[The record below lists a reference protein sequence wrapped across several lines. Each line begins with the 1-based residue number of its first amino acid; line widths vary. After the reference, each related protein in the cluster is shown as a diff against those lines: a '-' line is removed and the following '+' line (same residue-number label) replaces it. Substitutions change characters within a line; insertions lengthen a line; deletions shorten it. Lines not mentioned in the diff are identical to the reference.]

1 MKKLL
6 FSVAAVLIT
15 STVNAQKQT
24 NEIQAV
30 SIPVSYNGL
39 TGSLINYLE
48 PVGTVNEITKTPK
61 IGYHPK
67 GDWILNE
74 SVNPNALPQGEDPAL
89 QKHYSPANTNV
100 LTQSWDGITNFN
112 TNPADPAV
120 DVGPNHVVQMT
131 NGPSGAYIQV
141 YSKTG
146 GAIGSQIYF
155 DNFMNMPGGLGDPI
169 VLYDERADRWMLSEF
184 SSSGDNMHI
193 AISQTADPT
202 GAYYTFSFNSPNFPD
217 YPKYSIWNDAY
228 IITTNESGNSPV
240 YAINRADLLSGT
252 PTSAQRFTVPSYGTI
267 GFQAT
272 TPVSLLGTTNPPAG
286 APPMVMR
293 MRDDAWSGVA
303 NDALEIWEINLDWS
317 NSSNSSI
324 NQITTLN
331 MTLPFDSELCG
342 YTSFSCID
350 QPGSNTNLDP
360 LREVLMNRIMYRNF
374 STHESIVC
382 CHVTDV
388 SGNDQAGIRW
398 YELRRTGGA
407 AGSWILYQE
416 STYAPDTD
424 SRWMPSIGISAS
436 GNIGLAYNV
445 SSSSTYPS
453 LRYTGRKE
461 CDPLDQ
467 MTEPETSIATGTTNN
482 NSNRYG
488 DYNSMGVDPSD
499 GETFYFTGVYN
510 PTSSGS
516 TRIGAFNIELCNQDP
531 AVQFDIA
538 TAIVNETDATTASS
552 SCLDYQV
559 INVPISIGLSPTQN
573 ADITVLVTGGS
584 ATLGEDFTLN
594 NSTFTLAGSVLTA
607 TAEVWVY
614 NDNIVEGTENIILG
628 YTLNANGGDAVSAI
642 ANQLVDIT
650 INDNDLDPT
659 SIVNDATLLTE
670 NFESGFGGFTTIN
683 ASGDT
688 PFQIGDAT
696 NASTQPMTFP
706 ATNTSN
712 FVWINDDNC
721 DCDQDNVDLN
731 FPPINLTGFTSG
743 TLSFLSYFEGKTWDN
758 NTETAEIYVSI
769 DGGAATL
776 VQPITT
782 DVVWMTQNVDLS
794 PYTGNNNVVFSIK
807 YSDGTGYLYGMGVDD
822 VSIISQGPIG
832 IQTDMNS
839 SAGMTANLAPNTTV
853 YFYDTTSTNVML
865 SLENTS
871 SFDYGCV
878 TVEVDRDGTSALQF
892 NTANP
897 NDFLHSKTF
906 KVTPTNS
913 NPNGTYNVTLYYKE
927 SEVAGWESIT
937 GNSRNDA
944 EIIKVDGSNAINDVN
959 PSNANSFSISS
970 SASVLGSFY
979 SDVTFTG
986 VFSSGFSGLGV
997 GVYNA
1002 VAQPAVQFDI
1012 ATAIVNETDA
1022 TTASSSCLD
1031 YQVINVPISIGL
1043 SPTQNADITVLV
1055 TGGSATLGEDFTLNN
1070 STFTLAGSVLTATAE
1085 VWVYNDNIVEGTE
1098 NIILGYT
1105 LNANGGDAV
1114 SAIANQLV
1122 DITINDNDLD
1132 PTSIVND
1139 ATLLTENFESGFGGF
1154 TTINASGD
1162 TPFQIGD
1169 ATNASTQPMTFPATN
1184 TSNFVWIND
1193 DNCDCDQDNVDLN
1206 FPPINLTGFTSGTL
1220 SFLSY
1225 FEGKTWDN
1233 NTETAEIYVSI
1244 DGGAATLVQ
1253 PITTDVVWM
1262 TQNVDLS
1269 PYTGNNNVV
1278 FSIKYSDGT
1287 GYLYGMGV
1295 DDVSII
1301 SQGPI
1306 GIQTDMNSSAGMTA
1320 NLAPNTT
1327 VYFYDTTSTNVM
1339 LSLENTSS
1347 FDYGCVTVE
1356 VDRDGTSALQFNT
1369 ANPNDFLHSKT
1380 FKVTPTNSNPN
1391 GTYNVTL
1398 YYKESEVA
1406 GWESITGNSRND
1418 AEIIKVD
1425 GSNAINDVNPSNAN
1439 SFSISSSAS
1448 VLGSFYSDVTF
1459 TGVFSSGF
1467 SGLGVGVYN
1476 STGPVAPTANF
1487 TSNTSSTCEG
1497 NEINFTDLS
1506 GGGPT
1511 SWMWTFGDGN
1521 SSTSQNP
1528 THIYNAA
1535 GIYNVTLT
1543 ASNSEGSDVS
1553 TQTSMITV
1561 LNEIASSQAFEICDG
1576 SSIDIGTSTY
1586 NSAGVYIDTI
1596 PNLNGCD
1603 SIITT
1608 NLSILSSSSLSLS
1621 YTICQGSSLTVG
1633 NNTYSNAG
1641 TYTEIYSNN
1650 LGCDSIVNT
1659 TIIFN
1664 PSPIV
1669 STSPNSIGPLC
1680 SYETSVTMVGI
1691 PSGGVFSG
1699 VGVTGSIFNPSSS
1712 GPGVH
1717 LITYT
1722 FTDENGCEGYRVL
1735 YAEVLDCAGLS
1746 EESISGISLDPNPN
1760 DGNFVITGLDKGTDY
1775 KVYDYKG
1782 RLVISSTYTSG
1793 EEYVTIPE
1801 VNAGVYYLRATKD
1814 GKEGGIKF
1822 LIAK

>member
-997 GVYNA
+997 GVYN
-1002 VAQPAVQFDI
+1002 
-1012 ATAIVNETDA
+1012 
-1022 TTASSSCLD
+1022 
-1031 YQVINVPISIGL
+1031 
-1043 SPTQNADITVLV
+1043 
-1055 TGGSATLGEDFTLNN
+1055 
-1070 STFTLAGSVLTATAE
+1070 
-1085 VWVYNDNIVEGTE
+1085 
-1098 NIILGYT
+1098 
-1105 LNANGGDAV
+1105 
-1114 SAIANQLV
+1114 
-1122 DITINDNDLD
+1122 
-1132 PTSIVND
+1132 
-1139 ATLLTENFESGFGGF
+1139 
-1154 TTINASGD
+1154 
-1162 TPFQIGD
+1162 
-1169 ATNASTQPMTFPATN
+1169 
-1184 TSNFVWIND
+1184 
-1193 DNCDCDQDNVDLN
+1193 
-1206 FPPINLTGFTSGTL
+1206 
-1220 SFLSY
+1220 
-1225 FEGKTWDN
+1225 
-1233 NTETAEIYVSI
+1233 
-1244 DGGAATLVQ
+1244 
-1253 PITTDVVWM
+1253 
-1262 TQNVDLS
+1262 
-1269 PYTGNNNVV
+1269 
-1278 FSIKYSDGT
+1278 
-1287 GYLYGMGV
+1287 
-1295 DDVSII
+1295 
-1301 SQGPI
+1301 
-1306 GIQTDMNSSAGMTA
+1306 
-1320 NLAPNTT
+1320 
-1327 VYFYDTTSTNVM
+1327 
-1339 LSLENTSS
+1339 
-1347 FDYGCVTVE
+1347 
-1356 VDRDGTSALQFNT
+1356 
-1369 ANPNDFLHSKT
+1369 
-1380 FKVTPTNSNPN
+1380 
-1391 GTYNVTL
+1391 
-1398 YYKESEVA
+1398 
-1406 GWESITGNSRND
+1406 
-1418 AEIIKVD
+1418 
-1425 GSNAINDVNPSNAN
+1425 
-1439 SFSISSSAS
+1439 
-1448 VLGSFYSDVTF
+1448 
-1459 TGVFSSGF
+1459 
-1467 SGLGVGVYN
+1467 

-1553 TQTSMITV
+1553 TQPSMITV

>member
-89 QKHYSPANTNV
+89 QKHYSPANTNA

-997 GVYNA
+997 GVYN
-1002 VAQPAVQFDI
+1002 
-1012 ATAIVNETDA
+1012 
-1022 TTASSSCLD
+1022 
-1031 YQVINVPISIGL
+1031 
-1043 SPTQNADITVLV
+1043 
-1055 TGGSATLGEDFTLNN
+1055 
-1070 STFTLAGSVLTATAE
+1070 
-1085 VWVYNDNIVEGTE
+1085 
-1098 NIILGYT
+1098 
-1105 LNANGGDAV
+1105 
-1114 SAIANQLV
+1114 
-1122 DITINDNDLD
+1122 
-1132 PTSIVND
+1132 
-1139 ATLLTENFESGFGGF
+1139 
-1154 TTINASGD
+1154 
-1162 TPFQIGD
+1162 
-1169 ATNASTQPMTFPATN
+1169 
-1184 TSNFVWIND
+1184 
-1193 DNCDCDQDNVDLN
+1193 
-1206 FPPINLTGFTSGTL
+1206 
-1220 SFLSY
+1220 
-1225 FEGKTWDN
+1225 
-1233 NTETAEIYVSI
+1233 
-1244 DGGAATLVQ
+1244 
-1253 PITTDVVWM
+1253 
-1262 TQNVDLS
+1262 
-1269 PYTGNNNVV
+1269 
-1278 FSIKYSDGT
+1278 
-1287 GYLYGMGV
+1287 
-1295 DDVSII
+1295 
-1301 SQGPI
+1301 
-1306 GIQTDMNSSAGMTA
+1306 
-1320 NLAPNTT
+1320 
-1327 VYFYDTTSTNVM
+1327 
-1339 LSLENTSS
+1339 
-1347 FDYGCVTVE
+1347 
-1356 VDRDGTSALQFNT
+1356 
-1369 ANPNDFLHSKT
+1369 
-1380 FKVTPTNSNPN
+1380 
-1391 GTYNVTL
+1391 
-1398 YYKESEVA
+1398 
-1406 GWESITGNSRND
+1406 
-1418 AEIIKVD
+1418 
-1425 GSNAINDVNPSNAN
+1425 
-1439 SFSISSSAS
+1439 
-1448 VLGSFYSDVTF
+1448 
-1459 TGVFSSGF
+1459 
-1467 SGLGVGVYN
+1467 